1 MSDTII
7 KPATRKFD
15 VDEVRADF
23 PILSREV
30 YGKPL
35 VYLDNAASAQKPRA
49 VIDAFS
55 STFDNEYANVHR
67 GLHYLSNEA
76 TQKFEDAREKVRA
89 FINAPTDGEVIFTG
103 GATDSIN
110 LVASSFGEDNIGEG
124 DEIILSQLEHHSNI
138 VPWHY
143 LRERKGAVLKWVPIL
158 DNGDLDLEAYE
169 AAFSPRT
176 KMVALT
182 HMSNALGTI
191 TPIKEMIRIAHE
203 KGALVLVDACQ
214 SVVHLPI
221 DVQDLD
227 CDFLAFSGHKLYGP
241 TGIGVLFGKAELLRA
256 MRPYRGGG
264 EMIKVVEMDKIT
276 YADIPHRFEAGTPAI
291 AEAIAMGAA
300 VDYVTSIDRIA
311 ALNHENDLLAYATQR
326 ISEINA
332 VRIIGTT
339 PNKGSIISFV
349 VEGAH
354 PHDISTVID
363 RAGVALRAGH
373 HCAQPV
379 MERFG
384 VPATSRVSFAMYN
397 RKDEVD
403 TLLMRYPAPFV
414 SLNKANT
421 P

>member
-15 VDEVRADF
+15 VEEVRADF

-35 VYLDNAASAQKPRA
+35 VYLDNAASAQKPRS

-89 FINAPTDGEVIFTG
+89 FINAPTEGEVIFTG

-300 VDYVTSIDRIA
+300 VDYVTSIDRVA

-326 ISEINA
+326 MSEINA

-403 TLLMRYPAPFV
+403 TFIDALSSAIRFFE
-414 SLNKANT
+414 
-421 P
+421 

>member
-15 VDEVRADF
+15 VEEVRADF

-35 VYLDNAASAQKPRA
+35 VYLDNAASAQKPRS

-55 STFDNEYANVHR
+55 STYDNEYANVHR

-89 FINAPTDGEVIFTG
+89 FINAPTEGEVIFTG
-103 GATDSIN
+103 GATDAIN

-158 DNGDLDLEAYE
+158 DNGELDLEAYE

-203 KGALVLVDACQ
+203 NGALVLVDACQ

-300 VDYVTSIDRIA
+300 VDYVTSVDRVA

-326 ISEINA
+326 MSEINA

-397 RKDEVD
+397 RKAEVD
-403 TLLMRYPAPFV
+403 TFIDALSSAIRFFE
-414 SLNKANT
+414 
-421 P
+421 

>member
-15 VDEVRADF
+15 VEEVRADF

-35 VYLDNAASAQKPRA
+35 VYLDNAASAQKPRS

-89 FINAPTDGEVIFTG
+89 FINAPTEGEVIFTG

-403 TLLMRYPAPFV
+403 TFIDALSSAIRFFE
-414 SLNKANT
+414 
-421 P
+421 

>member
-403 TLLMRYPAPFV
+403 TFIDALSSAIRFFE
-414 SLNKANT
+414 
-421 P
+421 

>member
-1 MSDTII
+1 MSDTIV

-15 VDEVRADF
+15 VEEVRADF

-35 VYLDNAASAQKPRA
+35 VYLDNAASAQKPRS

-55 STFDNEYANVHR
+55 STFDSEYANVHR

-89 FINAPTDGEVIFTG
+89 FINAPTEAEVIFTG

-110 LVASSFGEDNIGEG
+110 LVASSFGEDNIGAG

-300 VDYVTSIDRIA
+300 VDYVTSVDRVA

-326 ISEINA
+326 MSEINA
-332 VRIIGTT
+332 VRIIGT
-339 PNKGSIISFV
+339 
-349 VEGAH
+349 
-354 PHDISTVID
+354 
-363 RAGVALRAGH
+363 
-373 HCAQPV
+373 
-379 MERFG
+379 
-384 VPATSRVSFAMYN
+384 
-397 RKDEVD
+397 
-403 TLLMRYPAPFV
+403 
-414 SLNKANT
+414 
-421 P
+421 

>member
-7 KPATRKFD
+7 KPTTRKFD
-15 VDEVRADF
+15 VEEVRADF

-35 VYLDNAASAQKPRA
+35 VYLDNAASAQKPRS
-49 VIDAFS
+49 VIDAIS

-103 GATDSIN
+103 GATDAIN

-143 LRERKGAVLKWVPIL
+143 LRERKGAVLKWVPVL

-241 TGIGVLFGKAELLRA
+241 TGIGVLFGKAELLRV

-300 VDYVTSIDRIA
+300 VDYVTSIDRVA
-311 ALNHENDLLAYATQR
+311 ALKHENDLLAYATQR

-379 MERFG
+379 MDRFG

-403 TLLMRYPAPFV
+403 TFIDALSSAIRFFE
-414 SLNKANT
+414 
-421 P
+421 